1 MKAFPRIKRDYSN
14 AIQLGYEQ
22 CKRVEDVLLSGR
34 DIDILD
40 ADGMKKVHYHLRS
53 KNTDAVWS
61 IVVTDFKYGVIQT
74 DLASLLDKEEDA
86 LFPWSVCI
94 DDIEAFFLLMRKKLK
109 GIASNRF
116 VEFLDYRERLHGHVL
131 CSDELEICGWYLND
145 REQFKEYADRELRE
159 IGKTHNY
166 ARLCGLA
173 DAYRMASD
181 FVKQIMEQ

>member
-1 MKAFPRIKRDYSN
+1 M
-14 AIQLGYEQ
+14 
-22 CKRVEDVLLSGR
+22 R

-40 ADGMKKVHYHLRS
+40 ADGMKKVQYHLRS
-53 KNTDAVWS
+53 KNIGAVWS

-94 DDIEAFFLLMRKKLK
+94 DDIEAFFLLMRKMLK

-116 VEFLDYRERLHGHVL
+116 VEFLDYRERLHGHVM

-145 REQFKEYADRELRE
+145 REQFKEYALCKELL
-159 IGKTHNY
+159 ITS
-166 ARLCGLA
+166 
-173 DAYRMASD
+173 ASFFLQFGRSYLTLQLNEPD
-181 FVKQIMEQ
+181 NSCR